1 MTVQPALPSD
11 VEDVPFSVQLFEAL
25 LPAVD
30 ALARR
35 RSAQRWDPG
44 EPKALCRWFLL
55 VWQSVRASVP
65 LLECA
70 AERLDHWPRSPF
82 TEFMGEYCTLHALE
96 EQGHDRWLLD
106 DLAALGVGD
115 ERAFLDLPNR
125 HIAAMVGSQYYLI
138 RHYHPALLLGY
149 IAFCESHP
157 LRRNAIEGLHARSA
171 TSPRV
176 GRTYRFHAE
185 EDPHHLEELC
195 AVLDE
200 VPLEPPSLRQ
210 AIVVNALRCVA
221 AYGDA
226 VDSVCQADTDPA
238 GLPLPSTHQ
247 AQ

>member
-1 MTVQPALPSD
+1 MTVQPALPIPSD
-11 VEDVPFSVQLFEAL
+11 VEDVPFSVQLFDTL

-35 RSAQRWDPG
+35 RSAQHWDPR
-44 EPKALCRWFLL
+44 EPEALRRWFLL
-55 VWQSVRASVP
+55 VWQSVQASVP
-65 LLECA
+65 LLERA
-70 AERLDHWPRSPF
+70 AEQLDRWPRSPF
-82 TEFMGEYCTLHALE
+82 TELLGEYYTLHALE

-106 DLAALGVGD
+106 DLAVLGVGD
-115 ERAFLDLPNR
+115 ERAFLELPNR
-125 HIAAMVGSQYYLI
+125 HVAAMVGSQYYLI

-149 IAFCESHP
+149 IAFCEGHP
-157 LRRNAIEGLHARSA
+157 LRREAIEGLQARSA

-176 GRTYRFHAE
+176 WRTYRFHAE

-200 VPLEPPSLRQ
+200 VPLEPPPLRQ

-226 VDSVCQADTDPA
+226 VDSICPA
-238 GLPLPSTHQ
+238 KPLPDRET
-247 AQ
+247 